1 MKISCL
7 KVAVDV
13 GVSKKKHYLLYTHS
27 ECNSCNPMGTLLTDC
42 KNDLFFMLSL
52 SRKSPPI
59 PSCSIISPQSI
70 TGKLFV
76 TICIL
81 WYITHSIF
89 TLLKCTKTVLL
100 RVESEKL
107 TFPRRYGY
115 EFRRV
120 STICKYC
127 ANSGCLVRKNRY

>member
-7 KVAVDV
+7 NVAVVV
-13 GVSKKKHYLLYTHS
+13 GVSKKKHCLLYTPS
-27 ECNSCNPMGTLLTDC
+27 ECNSCTPTGNLLTDG

-52 SRKSPPI
+52 SRKIPPI

-70 TGKLFV
+70 TEKLFV
-76 TICIL
+76 TIYIL

-100 RVESEKL
+100 TVESEKL
-107 TFPRRYGY
+107 TFPGRYGY

-120 STICKYC
+120 LTICKYC